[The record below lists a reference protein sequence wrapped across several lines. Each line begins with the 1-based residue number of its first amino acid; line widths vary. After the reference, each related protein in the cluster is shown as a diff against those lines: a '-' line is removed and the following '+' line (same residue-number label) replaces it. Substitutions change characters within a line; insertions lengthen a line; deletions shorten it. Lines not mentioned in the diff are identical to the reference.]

1 MSARRWWIAC
11 AAVFA
16 GSLVALVPTT
26 GDFGLTYD
34 EPAYRY
40 SQMVSQQWWDGLAAS
55 RSWSEAQE
63 YLSPDAL
70 LYYWQYGRHGINFH
84 PPLAGQMNLLTYRL
98 FGGIMKDIPARRMA
112 TVIEFAL
119 VLTILFGFLASR
131 YSACVGIVATGSLL
145 TMPRL
150 YGQAH
155 LIDTDIPGLLLWTST
170 AIAFW
175 KGTHEPNARRWRV
188 LVGVLLG
195 LAFVQKMSAVIV
207 LLPILGWLLVTRR
220 PRTRADW
227 IDGIVTTIALLV
239 PLTIAYL
246 EIRRLTA
253 LLPPPQQTNLA
264 IHRPPSTI
272 PGAILLVPAGIW
284 IVRRLLAKLFRTSS
298 IWGAERPALEVW
310 TAILAFAPAVGWLGN
325 PAWWRE
331 ALPRLAHY
339 YMLSTA
345 RRGAL
350 PDIKILYHG
359 QIYEYSLPWHNAW
372 VLLAITV
379 PVSILAAGVVGI
391 CLKLPRMRS
400 DAIPAFFL
408 LNLVTLPILRMLET
422 PAHDGVRLFL
432 PTFFFLAAFAG
443 WGAIGLADGISM
455 LLRRRRTTP
464 PYPDP
469 QANEGS
475 EQSNPGSRLRPRLL
489 VALLVLVPSAWALV
503 RVHPYELSYYNPMIG
518 GPRGAWNAGFEL
530 TYWYDAFD
538 PRSLERINAAL
549 QENASITFP
558 DENSAPS
565 TFQELQS
572 LGALRGDVNLGI
584 APRSGFPFMWL
595 LTHDSKAAPFTRLL
609 FVMKP
614 FLESRPRQLGGSRV
628 WEIASPEGGSRALAL
643 YLLTDAKA
651 LPRGARPNAPGWVQK
666 YLPVLARF
674 WGDGVTKIAPLSVN
688 EPIFD
693 WAAADP
699 GSLRAAIRVI
709 VNQEPE
715 TDDSR
720 RLDAL
725 LARHPERYAALL
737 RGRPQALTEAVDIL
751 IAHPDAIRRVLLRSA
766 YTDPL
771 TIGGDLDRD

>member
-11 AAVFA
+11 VAVFA
-16 GSLVALVPTT
+16 GSIAALAPTA

-40 SQMVSQQWWDGLAAS
+40 SQMISQQWWDGLAGS
-55 RSWSEAQE
+55 RSWSEAE
-63 YLSPDAL
+63 DYLTPDAL
-70 LYYWQYGRHGINFH
+70 LYYWPYGRHGINFH

-98 FGGIMKDIPARRMA
+98 FGGFMKDVPARRMA

-131 YSACVGIVATGSLL
+131 YSACVGVVAAGSLL

-155 LIDTDIPGLLLWTST
+155 LIDTDIPGLLLWSAT

-175 KGTHEPNARRWRV
+175 KGTHEPDARTWRV

-195 LAFVQKMSAVIV
+195 LAFVQKMGAVIV
-207 LLPILGWLLVTRR
+207 LLPVLGWLIATRR
-220 PRTRADW
+220 PRSRADW
-227 IDGIVTTIALLV
+227 IDGAVTTVMLLI
-239 PLTIAYL
+239 PLAVAYL
-246 EIRRLTA
+246 EIRRLAA

-264 IHRPPSTI
+264 IHRPPSAI
-272 PGAILLVPAGIW
+272 PGAILLVPLGIW
-284 IVRRLLAKLFRTSS
+284 IVRRWLGRLFRKSA
-298 IWGAERPALEVW
+298 IWGEERPALEVW
-310 TAILAFAPAVGWLGN
+310 TAILAFAPAVAWLGN

-339 YMLSTA
+339 YVLTTA

-350 PDIKILYHG
+350 PDIRILYHG

-379 PVSILAAGVVGI
+379 PVGILIAGVAGI
-391 CLKLPRMRS
+391 LLTLPRLRS
-400 DAIPAFFL
+400 DPIPVFFL
-408 LNLVTLPILRMLET
+408 INLVTLPVLRMLAT

-443 WGAIGLADGISM
+443 WGAIGAADVV
-455 LLRRRRTTP
+455 
-464 PYPDP
+464 
-469 QANEGS
+469 
-475 EQSNPGSRLRPRLL
+475 SRLRKRDGDPRSRFRPRSLA
-489 VALLVLVPSAWALV
+489 ALLVLVPSAWCLV
-503 RVHPYELSYYNPMIG
+503 RIHPYELSYYNALIG

-538 PRSLERINAAL
+538 PKSLSRINATL
-549 QENASITFP
+549 PEHASIIFP
-558 DENSAPS
+558 DDLSAPS

-584 APRSGFPFMWL
+584 AARSEFPFMWL
-595 LTHDSKAAPFTRLL
+595 LTHDSKASPFTRLL
-609 FVMKP
+609 FEMKP

-628 WEIASPEGGSRALAL
+628 WMIAGPVGVSRAWAL
-643 YLLTDAKA
+643 QLLTDAKA
-651 LPRGARPNAPGWVQK
+651 PARRARPNAPGWVRS
-666 YLPVLARF
+666 YLPMLARF
-674 WGDGVTKIAPLSVN
+674 WGDGVTKAAPLAVY
-688 EPIFD
+688 EPVFTWARTD
-693 WAAADP
+693 PDGLHAAA
-699 GSLRAAIRVI
+699 RVI
-709 VNQEPE
+709 AERGPE
-715 TDDSR
+715 TDDAR
-720 RLDAL
+720 RLGAIL
-725 LARHPERYAALL
+725 SRFPERYAFLMQ
-737 RGRPQALTEAVDIL
+737 RRPEALTEAVEIL
-751 IAHPDAIRRVLLRSA
+751 IAHPDAIHRVLLRSS

-771 TIGGDLDRD
+771 SLGGNLDRDL